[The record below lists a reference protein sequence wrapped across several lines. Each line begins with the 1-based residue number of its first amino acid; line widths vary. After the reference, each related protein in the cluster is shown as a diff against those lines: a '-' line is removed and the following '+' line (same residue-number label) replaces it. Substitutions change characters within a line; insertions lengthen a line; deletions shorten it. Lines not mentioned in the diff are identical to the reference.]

1 MPKHYYQIGEV
12 ANMLGVRKH
21 TLRYW
26 EAEFPKFN
34 PHKNNSGKRS
44 YTLEDI
50 EILKKIKFLLYE
62 QNFSIEGARKKM
74 AASSEITV
82 PEELSHFSKPH
93 AEIKKKLTA
102 KIEKIQDTITLNPA
116 ANQTLEKKREIRE
129 KINRIKELLINKK
142 KQEDFPP
149 ASSDY
154 SSLD

>member
-26 EAEFPKFN
+26 ETEFPKFN

-74 AASSEITV
+74 AASTEITV
-82 PEELSHFSKPH
+82 PEDLSQFSKPH
-93 AEIKKKLTA
+93 EEIKKKLIA
-102 KIEKIQDTITLNPA
+102 KIEKIQDNITLNPA
-116 ANQTLEKKREIRE
+116 TQQTISKKTEIRV

-142 KQEDFPP
+142 KQENLSP
-149 ASSDY
+149 ASSNFTD
-154 SSLD
+154 SD